1 MSSDDAGGLLRQVL
15 RSPSP
20 ASIARF
26 PGTFIRERKIQHL
39 RRIVLPDN
47 ALHQIIAA
55 MLSLAPCRSYYAVSL
70 VCKRWRKALCGGIS
84 SYELLRFMIACML
97 CCDERHLANVVKDGK
112 MLFKEYSADNVFTQL
127 RKNPRAVGPWLEL
140 LGLVQ
145 RSCRVTGRFVVNG
158 NCESQHPVSAHV
170 CIDGC
175 VCGWLM

>member
-1 MSSDDAGGLLRQVL
+1 MVSTAT
-15 RSPSP
+15 
-20 ASIARF
+20 A
-26 PGTFIRERKIQHL
+26 TFIEERKFQHI
-39 RRIVLPDN
+39 RRKVLPEN
-47 ALHQIIAA
+47 ALHQIIAG
-55 MLSLAPCRSYYAVSL
+55 MLSLAPCESYHSVSL
-70 VCKRWRKALCGGIS
+70 VCKRWRKALCGGIN
-84 SYELLRFMIACML
+84 SYELLRFMIACL
-97 CCDERHLANVVKDGK
+97 LACHERQVTIK
-112 MLFKEYSADNVFTQL
+112 FKKYGADNVFTQL